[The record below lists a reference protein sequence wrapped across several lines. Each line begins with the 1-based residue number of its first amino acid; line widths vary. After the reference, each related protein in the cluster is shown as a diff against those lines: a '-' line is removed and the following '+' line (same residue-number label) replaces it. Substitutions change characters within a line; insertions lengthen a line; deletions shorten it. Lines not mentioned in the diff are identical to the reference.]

1 MKTGS
6 DRNINIKF
14 ILLLKT
20 VLKYPLWKKI
30 MSDGKKGIEKE
41 NSSSNL
47 ENTLNWNR
55 SYDAVLA
62 HDLKEDSSGLNRIM
76 K

>member
-1 MKTGS
+1 
-6 DRNINIKF
+6 
-14 ILLLKT
+14 
-20 VLKYPLWKKI
+20 